1 MVVVP
6 GRPRS
11 GADGKPGRI
20 RTEATD
26 MSENT
31 TYIAQWMTQM
41 RRGWLETCI
50 FNLLANEE
58 LHGYGIM
65 IRLQEIPGLGITEG
79 SLYPLLSRLRLQ
91 GLLAVQRVED
101 SPDGPARKVY
111 GLTARG
117 RQVLVLMNDHFEL
130 MKRQNQIAKK
140 RSVAP

>member
-1 MVVVP
+1 
-6 GRPRS
+6 
-11 GADGKPGRI
+11 
-20 RTEATD
+20 

-41 RRGWLETCI
+41 RRGWLETCV

-58 LHGYGIM
+58 RHGYGIM
-65 IRLQEIPGLGITEG
+65 LRLQEIPGLGITEG

-91 GLLAVQRVED
+91 GLLAVCRVED
-101 SPDGPARKVY
+101 SPDGPARKIY

-117 RQVLVLMNDHFEL
+117 RQVLALMNNHFEL
-130 MKRQNQIAKK
+130 MKRQHQIAKQ

>member
-1 MVVVP
+1 
-6 GRPRS
+6 
-11 GADGKPGRI
+11 
-20 RTEATD
+20 

-31 TYIAQWMTQM
+31 SYIAQWMMQM

-50 FNLLANEE
+50 FNVLANEQ

-65 IRLQEIPGLGITEG
+65 LRLQEIPGLGIREG

-91 GLLAVQRVED
+91 GLLSVCRTED
-101 SPDGPARKVY
+101 SPGGPPRKIY

-117 RQVLVLMNDHFEL
+117 RQVLALMNTHIEL
-130 MKRQNQIAKK
+130 MKRQNQLAKK

>member
-1 MVVVP
+1 
-6 GRPRS
+6 
-11 GADGKPGRI
+11 
-20 RTEATD
+20 

-65 IRLQEIPGLGITEG
+65 LRLQEIPGLGITEG

-91 GLLAVQRVED
+91 GLLAVCRVEN
-101 SPDGPARKVY
+101 SPDGPARKIY

-117 RQVLVLMNDHFEL
+117 RQVLALMNDHFEL